1 MNAVSLNSR
10 GSKNR
15 SLTRV
20 VLSEQVKEY
29 IVEAILNGE
38 FQPGERIVES
48 ALARELGVSQAPVRE
63 AIRDLVILGF
73 LETEPYKGTSVRSF
87 TTDELWE
94 VYTVRGALES
104 LAARLAAENLTPAD
118 GERLEAILEEMIEA
132 GRQQDHE
139 RIARLDNDFHE
150 AIMQV
155 SGNQLL
161 YQLWKTLEFGQ
172 WTIVTYKVT
181 TLDLEYL
188 ATRHE
193 ELLEALRSGEPER
206 AMDAMQHHLEDL
218 GKPPKKLE

>member
-1 MNAVSLNSR
+1 MNAVSLHNR
-10 GSKNR
+10 GSESK

-150 AIMQV
+150 AILQI
-155 SGNQLL
+155 SGNKLL

-193 ELLEALRSGEPER
+193 ELLEALKSGEPER
-206 AMDAMQHHLEDL
+206 ATGAMQHHLEDL
-218 GKPPKKLE
+218 GKPPNKLE

>member
-10 GSKNR
+10 GSESK

-20 VLSEQVKEY
+20 VLSEQVKEH
-29 IVEAILNGE
+29 IVEAILKGE
-38 FQPGERIVES
+38 FQPGERIIES

-94 VYTVRGALES
+94 VYAVRGALES
-104 LAARLAAENLTPAD
+104 LAARLAAENLTQAD

-132 GRQQDHE
+132 GRQQDQE
-139 RIARLDNDFHE
+139 GIARLDNEFHE
-150 AIMQV
+150 AILQI
-155 SGNQLL
+155 SGNKLL
-161 YQLWKTLEFGQ
+161 YQLWKSLEFGQ

-193 ELLEALRSGEPER
+193 ELLEALKSGQPER
-206 AMDAMQHHLEDL
+206 ATDAMQHHLEDL
-218 GKPPKKLE
+218 GKPPKQLE